1 MAYVLGM
8 NAKLYYNTGSYAS
21 PTWTLID
28 NVRDLTLN
36 LERGDTDIT
45 TRGGAGWRQSVAT
58 LADGSI
64 DFGMVWDTADTVFT
78 AIKNAFVNNTTVEF
92 LALDGLQAT
101 TGSQGLR
108 ATMAITSFS
117 RNEGLEDA
125 LTVDVSA
132 KTAYA
137 DNAPEWYTAS

>member
-1 MAYVLGM
+1 MAHVLGM
-8 NAKLYYNTGSYAS
+8 DAKLYYNTGSYAS

-45 TRGGAGWRQSVAT
+45 TRGGGGWRQSVAT
-58 LADGSI
+58 LADGSV
-64 DFGMVWDTADTVFT
+64 DFGMVWDNTDTVFT
-78 AIKNAFVNNTTVEF
+78 AIKNAFINNTVVEF
-92 LALDGLQAT
+92 LVLDGLVAT
-101 TGSQGLR
+101 SGSQGLR
-108 ATMAITSFS
+108 ASMAITSFS

-137 DNAPEWYTAS
+137 DNAPSWHTV

>member
-45 TRGGAGWRQSVAT
+45 TRGGGGWRQSVAT

-78 AIKNAFVNNTTVEF
+78 AIKNAFINNTTVEF

>member
-1 MAYVLGM
+1 MAHVLGM
-8 NAKLYYNTGSYAS
+8 DAKLYYNTGSYAS

-45 TRGGAGWRQSVAT
+45 TRSGGGWRQSVAT

-64 DFGMVWDTADTVFT
+64 DFGMVWDNTDTVFT
-78 AIKNAFVNNTTVEF
+78 AIKNAFINNTVLEF
-92 LALDGLQAT
+92 LVLDGLVAT
-101 TGSQGLR
+101 SGSQGLR
-108 ATMAITSFS
+108 ASMAITSFS

-137 DNAPEWYTAS
+137 DNAPSWHTVS

>member
-8 NAKLYYNTGSYAS
+8 NAKLYYNTGTYGS
-21 PTWTLID
+21 PTWTEIS
-28 NVRDLTLN
+28 NVRDVTLS
-36 LERGDTDIT
+36 LERGDSDIT
-45 TRGGAGWRQSVAT
+45 TRGGGGWRQSVAT
-58 LADGSI
+58 IADGSV
-64 DFGMVWDTADTVFT
+64 DFQMVWDNTDTAFT
-78 AIKNAFVNNTTVEF
+78 AIKTAFIDATTVEF
-92 LALDGLQAT
+92 LVLDGSSST
-101 TGSQGLR
+101 TGNQGLR

-137 DNAPEWYTAS
+137 DNAPAWYTVS

>member
-21 PTWTLID
+21 PTWTLIS

-45 TRGGAGWRQSVAT
+45 TRGGGGWRQSVAT

-78 AIKNAFVNNTTVEF
+78 AIKDAFINNTTVEF

>member
-1 MAYVLGM
+1 MAHVLGM
-8 NAKLYYNTGSYAS
+8 DAKLYYNTGSYAS
-21 PTWTLID
+21 PTWTLIS

-45 TRGGAGWRQSVAT
+45 TRGGGGWRQSVAT

-64 DFGMVWDTADTVFT
+64 DFGMVWDNTDTVFT
-78 AIKNAFVNNTTVEF
+78 AIKNAFINNTVLEF
-92 LALDGLQAT
+92 LVLDGLVAT

-108 ATMAITSFS
+108 ASMAITSFS

-137 DNAPEWYTAS
+137 DNAPSWHTVS

>member
-21 PTWTLID
+21 PTWTLIS

-45 TRGGAGWRQSVAT
+45 TRGGGGWRQSVAT

>member
-8 NAKLYYNTGSYAS
+8 NAKLYYNTGSYGS
-21 PTWTLID
+21 PTWTLIS

-45 TRGGAGWRQSVAT
+45 TRGGGGWRQSVAT
-58 LADGSI
+58 LADGSV

-78 AIKNAFVNNTTVEF
+78 AIKDAFINNTTVEF
-92 LALDGLQAT
+92 LVLDGLQAT

-108 ATMAITSFS
+108 ADMAITSFS

-125 LTVDVSA
+125 LSVDVSA
-132 KTAYA
+132 KTAYS
-137 DNAPEWYTAS
+137 DNAPVWYTAS